1 MNSPNRSISPLKELI
16 LSFKDRSGSP
26 LRQTIS
32 PSRTQFS
39 PDIVDKL
46 KKKMPKFLPEY
57 MIENLNSVNKFI
69 DRLDKNKVII
79 SQMGDPNQ
87 NQYQKYLQHIGQGV
101 EEQKSKDQQKPIY
114 AKCNF
119 IGRRQVFD

>member
-1 MNSPNRSISPLKELI
+1 MNSPNRSISPLKELM

-39 PDIVDKL
+39 PDIVEKL

-87 NQYQKYLQHIGQGV
+87 NQYQKYLQNIGQGV

>member
-1 MNSPNRSISPLKELI
+1 MNSPNRSISPLKELM

-87 NQYQKYLQHIGQGV
+87 NQYQKYLQNIGQGV